1 MYLRQYVLE
10 DGAEM
15 AQLFYDTVHEI
26 NKKDYTQEQLE
37 VWAPKDRDIKT
48 WSESF
53 LYHNS
58 LVAIIDDKIVGFADM
73 DETGYLDRL
82 YVHKDYQN
90 QGVASK
96 LCEWLEN
103 DCKEVIISV
112 HASISAKSFFENR
125 GYVTKKKQEVE
136 RKGIKLINYVME
148 KRKSGK

>member
-112 HASISAKSFFENR
+112 HASISAKSFENR

>member
-10 DGAEM
+10 DGITM

-26 NKKDYTQEQLE
+26 NKKDYTQEQLD
-37 VWAPKDRDIKT
+37 VWAPKDRNIKT

-58 LVAIIDDKIVGFADM
+58 FVAIINNKIVGFADM

-96 LCEWLEN
+96 LCERLEN
-103 DCKEVIISV
+103 ECKEQVISV
-112 HASISAKSFFENR
+112 HASITAKSFFEKR

-136 RKGIKLINYVME
+136 RSGIRLINYVME